1 VLNRDVVLAV
11 EELGL
16 EHTLVIG
23 LALLR
28 HLPPFLHSRSLSATS
43 PTGRFL
49 NLLSSYYK
57 SEATIKACQAAHSTM
72 TLTYV
77 RMREPLPHHL
87 LQVLHLL
94 GSLGD
99 VGEPDG
105 ERVQRSPHVRDV
117 GLVEVALQADAV
129 LDVLAG
135 DGLDLLELGE
145 VLGRQ
150 RGAGSPGCSMVLN
163 SFMKRTWPHP

>member
-1 VLNRDVVLAV
+1 VPGGPQHDDLDVRPDAR
-11 EELGL
+11 
-16 EHTLVIG
+16 T
-23 LALLR
+23 
-28 HLPPFLHSRSLSATS
+28 PPSS
-43 PTGRFL
+43 PPPGT
-49 NLLSSYYK
+49 
-57 SEATIKACQAAHSTM
+57 
-72 TLTYV
+72 
-77 RMREPLPHHL
+77 PP
-87 LQVLHLL
+87 L